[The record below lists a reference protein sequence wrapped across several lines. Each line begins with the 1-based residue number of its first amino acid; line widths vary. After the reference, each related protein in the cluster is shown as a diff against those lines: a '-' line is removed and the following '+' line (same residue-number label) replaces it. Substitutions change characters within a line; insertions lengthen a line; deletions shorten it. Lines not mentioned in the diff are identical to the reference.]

1 MLSRIWDFSRQ
12 KWVVKIEVDVLFF
25 YKERRVYTYDKRLG
39 TFIPNFKFIKKL
51 EFAAITAG

>member
-1 MLSRIWDFSRQ
+1 MLSRIWGFSRQ
-12 KWVVKIEVDVLFF
+12 KWVVKIEVDILFF
-25 YKERRVYTYDKRLG
+25 CTGGRVYTYDKRLG